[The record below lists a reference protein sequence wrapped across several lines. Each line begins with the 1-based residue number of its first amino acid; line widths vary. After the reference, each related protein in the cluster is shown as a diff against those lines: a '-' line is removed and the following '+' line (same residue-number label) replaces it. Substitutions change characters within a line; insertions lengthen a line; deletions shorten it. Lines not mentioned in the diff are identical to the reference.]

1 MSGTGQIDERVITG
15 MEAGLAAGLLEL
27 YLALGDDVDLA
38 HVSVHEPDMTSGA
51 IGAAGFRCREFPDAD
66 GAKLGHA
73 YLVGQLLTVA
83 RSNVESAYGG
93 SQGLTYALG
102 TGGRRHVRCAH
113 QHAHH
118 QKPIAD

>member
-51 IGAAGFRCREFPDAD
+51 IGRRVSMPREFPDAD

-73 YLVGQLLTVA
+73 HLVGQLLTVA